1 MSNLTGLVVKEAKE
15 AKEAK
20 EHHNYVQAFVGKW
33 NDPVFSSTMTA
44 EHCVDYRVSETKNW

>member
-1 MSNLTGLVVKEAKE
+1 MSNLTGLVV
-15 AKEAK
+15 KEAK